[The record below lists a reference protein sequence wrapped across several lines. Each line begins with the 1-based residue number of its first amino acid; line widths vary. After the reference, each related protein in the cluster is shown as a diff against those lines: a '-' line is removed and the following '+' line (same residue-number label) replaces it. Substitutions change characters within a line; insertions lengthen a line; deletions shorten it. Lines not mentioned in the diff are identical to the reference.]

1 MISSTSVKVKA
12 QEFLKPI
19 AESLNSLGV
28 TPNAVTVLGF
38 LLSLSSGL
46 FLGAGELMG
55 GALLFTLSGV
65 CDTLDG
71 ILARV
76 SGKKS
81 KLGAFLDS
89 FLDRYSDF
97 FPLAGISYLAHTN
110 QDSFLLVTSL
120 LTLAGSFSTSY
131 ARARAE
137 ALGVECKVG
146 LLERPER
153 FFILLF
159 GLFSGFIGLVMG
171 VLAVLTNFT
180 ALQRLACA
188 VKELKS

>member
-1 MISSTSVKVKA
+1 MAENLGSVGIS
-12 QEFLKPI
+12 
-19 AESLNSLGV
+19 
-28 TPNAVTVLGF
+28 PNAVTVSGF
-38 LLSLSSGL
+38 ILSLLSAFAIGSGEIL
-46 FLGAGELMG
+46 A
-55 GALLFTLSGV
+55 GALLFGLSGL

-81 KLGAFLDS
+81 RFGAFLDS

-97 FPLAGISYLAHTN
+97 FPLAGICHFAHTN
-110 QDSFLLVTSL
+110 GDSPLLLATL
-120 LTLAGSFSTSY
+120 LTIAGSYATSY

-159 GLFSGFIGLVMG
+159 ALLTAYLFPALLL
-171 VLAVLTNFT
+171 LAVLTNFT
-180 ALQRLACA
+180 AAQRLICA
-188 VKELKS
+188 ARELS

>member
-1 MISSTSVKVKA
+1 MISSTNLKVKA
-12 QEFLKPI
+12 QEFLKPL
-19 AESLNSLGV
+19 AENLGNV
-28 TPNAVTVLGF
+28 GISPNAITVSGF
-38 LLSLSSGL
+38 ILSLLSALAIGSGEIL
-46 FLGAGELMG
+46 A
-55 GALLFTLSGV
+55 GALLFGLSGL

-81 KLGAFLDS
+81 RFGAFLDS

-97 FPLAGISYLAHTN
+97 FPLAGICHFAHTN
-110 QDSFLLVTSL
+110 GDSPLLLATL
-120 LTLAGSFSTSY
+120 LTIAGSYATSY

-159 GLFSGFIGLVMG
+159 ALLTAYLFPALLL
-171 VLAVLTNFT
+171 LAVLTNFT
-180 ALQRLACA
+180 AAQRLICA
-188 VKELKS
+188 ARELS